1 MRIQRRHAAAPF
13 LALICLALLSGCMRQ
28 PLGSGSELPPL
39 RAAGWTNG
47 DVPGLDGLSG
57 KVIVLEVFATW

>member
-1 MRIQRRHAAAPF
+1 
-13 LALICLALLSGCMRQ
+13 MRQ
-28 PLGSGSELPPL
+28 PLGRGSELPPL